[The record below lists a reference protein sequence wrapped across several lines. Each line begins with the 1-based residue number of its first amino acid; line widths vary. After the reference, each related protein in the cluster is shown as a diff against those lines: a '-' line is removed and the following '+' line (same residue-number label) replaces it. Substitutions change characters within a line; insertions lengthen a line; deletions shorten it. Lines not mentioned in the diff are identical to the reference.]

1 MLQFHL
7 TSKIEFVTMVYF
19 LYNLS
24 TYIHGEKWSMNGAL
38 NRYTLNLFIKVVDLI
53 ANLRT
58 NDNNVLKLRN
68 YTNEY
73 VIPEEYSK
81 LFTKIKRKYWWNF
94 YPLEYLI

>member
-1 MLQFHL
+1 
-7 TSKIEFVTMVYF
+7 
-19 LYNLS
+19 
-24 TYIHGEKWSMNGAL
+24 MNGAL